1 MPVSV
6 NEIYAVSIALF
17 ERAPTE
23 GELAQ
28 WQGLPSLTAVTA
40 ALLAADDRY
49 AGLEGGD
56 LVAAVVETLA
66 RGQVDESLMTEARAG
81 FTAQWAAQK
90 PAPATLLTDMALAMW
105 QSPDPQ
111 WQAAKTVVVEQFEAA
126 LADQAQPGE
135 AWWLAIGPDR
145 LVGTAQ
151 DDLFWA
157 PVQQNAWGQSA
168 NTLGTGDEVD
178 GGAGTDTLH
187 AMLRPEYDLG
197 GQAVSINP
205 ITRGIEQVTLEALSG
220 RTDTVLDAGKMSG
233 VNRYTNVESENN
245 LTIQDVRIKA
255 SQATVDIK
263 LKMES
268 VDHHEDFTVL
278 FDSNSLR
285 AKPNETANSAI
296 VLRLDDGRGT
306 DDQPLA
312 TLKFNLSFNIN
323 GNDIEISDITP
334 VEGTYQG
341 LVTAIQNA
349 LADIPQ
355 AEGLSVELGNAFTSI
370 DITKADG
377 SVVSE
382 PADGVDVIIR
392 DASGGEFEDVNFDPQ
407 SVGGTFSIKGG
418 ATAEQPDTITNKIT
432 SDITLDNV
440 GRGSVGGDVV
450 IGGMSGTKGVEKLL
464 VHVDRDS
471 NIASLGTTARTAD
484 AVENPGQLDLDEVVV
499 DSVADGANG
508 DLVIGQLTDVQ
519 DFDSNS
525 FNGNSLTV
533 TSDITDAVVAR
544 DLDMPGQYSEV
555 NYDYKLGANNNNLT
569 LNVAQEAVGHDD
581 FNLNITGTGNNAI
594 VVDVADNGYN
604 THNVNWYNNQSN
616 LDNINVNTGS
626 GSDFVWTQGWGDANI
641 STGAGND
648 TIVTDNTGEKAT
660 WIFNGTGAP
669 EDVNGN
675 PTGFGFAYT
684 NNGVTNSIVYKGSVT
699 VTLSDDAAA
708 ALGDEGFEATVQLD
722 DSIIFGSAKALN
734 DAIKEAIN
742 TPTLN
747 GERNELSSLLTAE
760 DGPNGSLIIRSNIDG
775 QVVNENLQVAFTPVD
790 TTDATAWNSSNA
802 STLTN
807 AIAEAT
813 RQSDYALPN
822 NLETVLGDPATPTA
836 FSTDPNTGQQRLAN
850 AGTDSTAVSSNV
862 VNAGAGD
869 DLIVLGSG
877 NGADTLVIDGT
888 HLGQNTIV
896 NFNAA
901 QDKVD
906 LSAYLVDRQEGTS
919 GSDISSTVIPVNTTT
934 ANTVD
939 LINNFVD
946 AANGQTWQALDS
958 ASVKA
963 HLDGSQ
969 PYTGFPT
976 PTITTAP
983 NNLHNSN
990 NTHHVIAV
998 ENPDNDG
1005 EYKFFQIVVDHT
1017 DDTPAGRGYSVS
1029 EIGTFDFGDT
1039 MTVTDLLDGDY
1050 TVTTN
1055 TPSPSSVF
1063 TLEEA
1068 NGQLLD
1074 STAQDLDITV
1084 GRDADLTQEY
1094 FLRLVDSSITFSFAS
1109 EAQTVVLS
1117 QNSYIDT
1124 NATGTL
1130 TIDGGILDASN
1141 LRPSQFLP
1149 SAGGQTGVVLNSTL
1163 ILSQA
1168 QAAAM
1173 VADGTLFYSNSTTN
1187 SQIIV
1192 ELDNGTDNVIT
1203 LEPGDQSNNDRAITL
1218 ALTGANPADGFQGST
1233 PVSIPTDDIPDDN
1246 NGGQTPTPGTDY
1258 TVHAFKNETPA
1269 PTQYTITDGPT
1280 AIVSEATTGGDGSAI
1295 LANATS
1301 VALKLFAGDKTVALT
1316 DLTNSTDATA
1326 IDFTD
1331 NAATLTSSELTTIT
1345 GSLSLTE
1352 ADAITVTGVAAGDV
1366 VTVDGVLS
1374 DNDTIEV
1381 ADNGVISLSAAAL
1394 GSLNATLAVTTP
1406 GTGNDATVT
1415 VNTLS
1420 GQTVK
1425 TTSFAD
1431 TFQFADG
1438 DTDVGINN
1446 FVIGTD
1452 KLDFSQLSVQG
1463 TLAAENYAN
1472 GTRDSGITLDNTNS
1486 KVYIIDNDTFDLG
1499 GANNSAAPIGSFSN
1513 LSDVAGFLNTGVT
1526 FTAHAD
1532 QTNFFIIRDASST
1545 NDLHH
1550 IYAFTDSGNDTHI
1563 DVNELTHVGSVTANA
1578 TLLTT
1583 DLLLA

>member
-1 MPVSV
+1 MLTKTEVS
-6 NEIYAVSIALF
+6 
-17 ERAPTE
+17 
-23 GELAQ
+23 
-28 WQGLPSLTAVTA
+28 AVTA
-40 ALLAADDRY
+40 GLLGIAPGGFADDLGKAFNTQKDLADFLMNTGVFKSMY
-49 AGLEGGD
+49 GENLSNEEFTTKFMQKMLGDTVPQESFDSIVADFVAVLDAGGERSQFVANAVSVLPIITNAD
-56 LVAAVVETLA
+56 L
-66 RGQVDESLMTEARAG
+66 QEARAA
-81 FTAQWAAQK
+81 FKEKVANAAAYNGNSENLDDLAGVLNGET
-90 PAPATLLTDMALAMW
+90 PTEPTD
-105 QSPDPQ
+105 PG
-111 WQAAKTVVVEQFEAA
+111 T
-126 LADQAQPGE
+126 PGE
-135 AWWLAIGPDR
+135 TFR
-145 LVGTAQ
+145 LSVADDMVTGTANN
-151 DDLFWA
+151 DTIIANVL
-157 PVQQNAWGQSA
+157 QNDAGQSA
-168 NTLGTGDEVD
+168 NSLGSGDVID
-178 GGAGTDTLH
+178 GGAGVDTLE
-187 AMLRPEYDLG
+187 ATLRPEYDLA
-197 GQAVSINP
+197 QQPVPVVPTTVNVENVS
-205 ITRGIEQVTLEALSG
+205 VEALSG
-220 RTDTVLDAGKMSG
+220 VTDTILDAGKMSG
-233 VNRYTNVESENN
+233 VNSFTNFESENN
-245 LTIQDVRIKA
+245 LTIQDVRIKE

-334 VEGTYQG
+334 VDGTYQG

-355 AEGLSVELGNAFTSI
+355 AEGLSVELGNAFTAI

-519 DFDSNS
+519 DFDSTS

-581 FNLNITGTGNNAI
+581 FNLNITGTGNNTI

-604 THNVNWYNNQSN
+604 TNNVNWYNNQSN

-626 GSDFVWTQGWGDANI
+626 GSDFVWTKGWGDANI

-813 RQSDYALPN
+813 SQSDYALPA
-822 NLETVLGDPATPTA
+822 NLDTVLGDPAT
-836 FSTDPNTGQQRLAN
+836 STDLTGQQELAN

-862 VNAGAGD
+862 VNAGTGD
-869 DLIVLGSG
+869 DLIVLGTG
-877 NGADTLVIDGT
+877 NGADTIVIDGT
-888 HLGQNTIV
+888 NLGQNTIV
-896 NFNAA
+896 HFNAA

-906 LSAYLVDRQEGTS
+906 LSAYLVDRQDGTS
-919 GSDISSTVIPVNTTT
+919 GSDISSTVIPVNTAN

-939 LINNFVD
+939 VLNGFTNGTATQNWSSLD
-946 AANGQTWQALDS
+946 AAAI
-958 ASVKA
+958 KA
-963 HLDGSQ
+963 DLEGTTSF
-969 PYTGFPT
+969 TGF
-976 PTITTAP
+976 TAP
-983 NNLHNSN
+983 TELTSNAPGNLHNSN
-990 NTHHVIAV
+990 QTNHVIAV
-998 ENPDNDG
+998 ENPENDG
-1005 EYKFFQIVVDHT
+1005 EYKFFHIVVDHT
-1017 DDTPAGRGYSVS
+1017 DESDRGYSVS

-1039 MTVTDLLDGDY
+1039 VTDTDLLTGSY
-1050 TVTTN
+1050 AGTPN
-1055 TPSPSSVF
+1055 NPSPSSVF

-1068 NGQLLD
+1068 DGQLLD
-1074 STAQDLDITV
+1074 SDAQDLEITV

-1094 FLRLVDSSITFSFAS
+1094 FLRLVDQNITFSFAS

-1117 QNSYIDT
+1117 QNSFIDVDG
-1124 NATGTL
+1124 ATGNL
-1130 TIDGGILDASN
+1130 TIDGGALDVSN

-1163 ILSQA
+1163 VMSQA
-1168 QAAAM
+1168 QAAALA
-1173 VADGTLFYSNSTTN
+1173 ADGTLFYSNSDTN

-1192 ELDNGTDNVIT
+1192 ELDNGTENVIT
-1203 LEPGDQSNNDRAITL
+1203 LPTGDQSNNDRAITL
-1218 ALTGANPADGFQGST
+1218 TTAANPEDGFEGSA
-1233 PVSIPTDDIPDDN
+1233 PVSIPTDDIPSD
-1246 NGGQTPTPGTDY
+1246 NGGDNGDTTPMFSIQDIQETDF
-1258 TVHAFKNETPA
+1258 TA
-1269 PTQYTITDGPT
+1269 PTDAYNIVDSADNLTGTNYTDLDPALKTIVDGAAKVIATVGTTTDLSGL
-1280 AIVSEATTGGDGSAI
+1280 D
-1295 LANATS
+1295 LS
-1301 VALKLFAGDKTVALT
+1301 VAGVDEISVGENDVTATV
-1316 DLTNSTDATA
+1316 S
-1326 IDFTD
+1326 
-1331 NAATLTSSELTTIT
+1331 AAQ
-1345 GSLSLTE
+1345 LSL
-1352 ADAITVTGVAAGDV
+1352 VTGADS
-1366 VTVDGVLS
+1366 S
-1374 DNDTIEV
+1374 D
-1381 ADNGVISLSAAAL
+1381 
-1394 GSLNATLAVTTP
+1394 TL
-1406 GTGNDATVT
+1406 T
-1415 VNTLS
+1415 VNTLD
-1420 GQTVK
+1420 GETVEATAATETFDFEDTAP
-1425 TTSFAD
+1425 TTAATITGF
-1431 TFQFADG
+1431 T
-1438 DTDVGINN
+1438 T
-1446 FVIGTD
+1446 GTD
-1452 KLDFSQLSVQG
+1452 KIDLSGLAGG
-1463 TLAAENYAN
+1463 TVE
-1472 GTRDSGITLDNTNS
+1472 TS
-1486 KVYIIDNDTFDLG
+1486 IDNGDTGTGNTEFALK
-1499 GANNSAAPIGSFSN
+1499 
-1513 LSDVAGFLNTGVT
+1513 AGNV
-1526 FTAHAD
+1526 
-1532 QTNFFIIRDASST
+1532 
-1545 NDLHH
+1545 
-1550 IYAFTDSGNDTHI
+1550 Y
-1563 DVNELTHVGSVTANA
+1563 
-1578 TLLTT
+1578 LLTT
-1583 DLLLA
+1583 GSTVANTPADAATFIASEADAEGLTDLADGETAYFAIADGTDTALYAYTAANGAAGVADTELSLIGTVNGDLAAGDIVAA